1 MNNKLFVE
9 RILDFCDVP
18 QLFIARDTFDTIYLC
33 LLYEDTPS
41 CLYTAI
47 RISNERLQNFLSGN
61 EDLRDLFDHP
71 ENASEYFDVEYHDND
86 YFFDTNAVASISEE
100 RLPLPEYKMEK
111 NEQEAV
117 VVHIPVSD
125 RSLLKDLVRK
135 FGWACIF

>member
-47 RISNERLQNFLSGN
+47 RISNERLQNFLSG
-61 EDLRDLFDHP
+61 LPYSTSPHSRQWGM
-71 ENASEYFDVEYHDND
+71 
-86 YFFDTNAVASISEE
+86 ASIS
-100 RLPLPEYKMEK
+100 
-111 NEQEAV
+111 
-117 VVHIPVSD
+117 S
-125 RSLLKDLVRK
+125 SLLYMVLWPGK
-135 FGWACIF
+135 